1 MRRGQRNLY
10 IVQLLKPVLSICKNL
25 CAIVRSC
32 EAVVFLQLQISF
44 EQFFAIVK
52 VCELQLCAFWS
63 NSEEVLCSCGSLCT
77 VAKQL
82 FFATENQFRT
92 IVCSCEAVKVIGDHS
107 SESNARLA
115 TGIPAKTLS
124 HRSPLVTHGSRP
136 MRAQCWASL
145 RSHWSSLTP
154 LPRAVIT
161 WLEDTCCVSLWVRIR
176 SRHLAS
182 FTTSEPLSKLYQS
195 CLKIVAF
202 TILEPLLVV
211 PKLSQIVGKGKDFAY
226 KTKGKCCR
234 FCQGKAFVFV
244 VLLQKYILSLFLMQR
259 GYSRLPWRI
268 SLFSQ
273 HNEMYIGCMSPV
285 CWQTTAPSY

>member
-1 MRRGQRNLY
+1 M
-10 IVQLLKPVLSICKNL
+10 VLSKYKSVLRCCESL
-25 CAIVRSC
+25 CA
-32 EAVVFLQLQISF
+32 
-44 EQFFAIVK
+44 
-52 VCELQLCAFWS
+52 
-63 NSEEVLCSCGSLCT
+63 

-82 FFATENQFRT
+82 FFSTTNQFWT

-115 TGIPAKTLS
+115 TGIPAKTLP

-182 FTTSEPLSKLYQS
+182 FTTSEPLSKLSQNCGLHHFWASFGCPKVVSNCGLHHFCSSFS
-195 CLKIVAF
+195 CVCCVA
-202 TILEPLLVV
+202 
-211 PKLSQIVGKGKDFAY
+211 KGKTSPIRQRGSVVVFA
-226 KTKGKCCR
+226 K
-234 FCQGKAFVFV
+234 VNP
-244 VLLQKYILSLFLMQR
+244 LFLLFFSKNIFCLFFSCR
-259 GYSRLPWRI
+259 GGIHDYLEEYHFSHNTMKCTYVVCCTYVVWVLCVGRLRLRPI
-268 SLFSQ
+268 
-273 HNEMYIGCMSPV
+273 N
-285 CWQTTAPSY
+285 